1 MGRPEVDGDSSE
13 ALAVSTRAPEAPA
26 KGAGLVLLTLA
37 SGQSS

>member
-26 KGAGLVLLTLA
+26 KGTGLVLLTLA